1 MNKFLYFAVQDNE
14 AYAYPLESLR
24 QIDVSESGKL
34 KFFFAP
40 GRISNAD
47 AGDEVDRVTVSCGT
61 NEKEAI
67 SNVIAE
73 INAHPNGDPFIV
85 VADSENSVFISG
97 ITACDSLS
105 SAV

>member
-1 MNKFLYFAVQDNE
+1 MNKFLYFSTGANS
-14 AYAYPLESLR
+14 AYTYPLESLR

-34 KFFFAP
+34 KFFFTP
-40 GRISNAD
+40 GRITDVA
-47 AGDEVDRVTVSCGT
+47 ATDEVDRVTVSCGT
-61 NEKEAI
+61 DEKAAVA
-67 SNVIAE
+67 NVVAA